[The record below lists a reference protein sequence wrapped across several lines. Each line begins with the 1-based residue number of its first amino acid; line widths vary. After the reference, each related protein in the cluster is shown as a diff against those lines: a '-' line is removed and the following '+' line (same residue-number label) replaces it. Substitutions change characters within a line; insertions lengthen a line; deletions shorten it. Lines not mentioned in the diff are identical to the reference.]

1 MDIVRRIVALML
13 KEFVMVL
20 KDPKSRFVIIGP
32 PLIQFFVFGYA
43 ATYDLKN
50 VRYAVWDESRTVE
63 SRQLLSRFQGSEN
76 FDLTKTLL
84 SEKEIDFVINREKAR
99 LVIHIGSEFS
109 RDLHNGRL
117 ATLQV
122 IVDGRNSNVALIA
135 LGYIANIVD
144 RYNQDLVKKGVVKT
158 NGPGVILVDRA
169 WFNAN
174 LQSRWFIVSALGGLI
189 SMVVVMILT
198 SLSVAREREFGTFDQ
213 LLVAPFTPGE
223 ILVGKSLPGMFFGIM
238 DAFLFAAGAV
248 YWFGVPFRG
257 TIPALVLALACFIIT
272 IVGVGLLVSSLS
284 MTMQQALL
292 GSFVFMMPSVILSG
306 FATPIENMPHWLQ
319 IGTLFNPLRRRFQ
332 SFIDRRFYRRKYDAA
347 KTLETFS
354 AKLRDETNLDALSGD
369 LVGVVRETMQPAHV
383 SFWLG
388 PHAADVKDDVP
399 V

>member
-1 MDIVRRIVALML
+1 MDFVRRIIALTI
-13 KEFVMVL
+13 KEFIMIL

-50 VRYAVWDESRTVE
+50 VRYAVFDESRTAE
-63 SRQLLSRFQGSEN
+63 SRQLLSRFEGSEN
-76 FDLTKTLL
+76 FELTMTLL
-84 SEKEIDFVINREKAR
+84 NEKEIAFMINREKAR
-99 LVIHIGSEFS
+99 LVIHIGPEFS
-109 RDLHNGRL
+109 RDLHNGRP

-135 LGYIANIVD
+135 LGYIGSIVEQ
-144 RYNQDLVKKGVVKT
+144 YNQDLVKNGVVSM
-158 NGPGVILVDRA
+158 NGPGVVLVDRS

-174 LQSRWFIVSALGGLI
+174 LQSRWFIVSALGGII

-213 LLVAPFTPGE
+213 LLVAPFNPGE

-238 DAFLFAAGAV
+238 DALLFSVGAV

-257 TIPALVLALACFIIT
+257 TVPTLVLALGCFIIT

-319 IGTLFNPLRRRFQ
+319 IGTLINPLRHIITALRNIFLEGAGVSMIWPQ
-332 SFIDRRFYRRKYDAA
+332 LWPLLLMAGF
-347 KTLETFS
+347 TLPLAGWMFRHRS
-354 AKLRDETNLDALSGD
+354 
-369 LVGVVRETMQPAHV
+369 Q
-383 SFWLG
+383 
-388 PHAADVKDDVP
+388 
-399 V
+399 

>member
-1 MDIVRRIVALML
+1 MNIVRRIIALMF
-13 KEFVMVL
+13 KEFVMIL

-50 VRYAVWDESRTVE
+50 VRYAVFDESRTLE
-63 SRQLLSRFQGSEN
+63 SRQLLSRLAGSEN
-76 FDLTKTLL
+76 FELTKTLL
-84 SEKEIDFVINREKAR
+84 SEKEIDAAIRHEKAR
-99 LVIHIGSEFS
+99 MVIHIGPMFS
-109 RDLHNGRL
+109 RNLHTGRP

-135 LGYIANIVD
+135 LGYIGNIVEQF
-144 RYNQDLVKKGVVKT
+144 NQELVKKGVVNLK
-158 NGPGVILVDRA
+158 GPGVILVDRA

-213 LLVAPFTPGE
+213 LLVAPFNPAE
-223 ILVGKSLPGMFFGIM
+223 ILIGKSLPGMVFGLM
-238 DAFLFAAGAV
+238 DALLFAAGAV

-257 TIPALVLALACFIIT
+257 TIGALILALGCFIIT

-306 FATPIENMPHWLQ
+306 FATPIENMPQWLQ
-319 IGTLFNPLRRRFQ
+319 VGTLLNPLRH
-332 SFIDRRFYRRKYDAA
+332 IIAA
-347 KTLETFS
+347 
-354 AKLRDETNLDALSGD
+354 LRDIFLQG
-369 LVGVVRETMQPAHV
+369 
-383 SFWLG
+383 
-388 PHAADVKDDVP
+388 ADVGMIWHNLWPLVLMACFTLP
-399 V
+399 LAGWMFRHRSQ